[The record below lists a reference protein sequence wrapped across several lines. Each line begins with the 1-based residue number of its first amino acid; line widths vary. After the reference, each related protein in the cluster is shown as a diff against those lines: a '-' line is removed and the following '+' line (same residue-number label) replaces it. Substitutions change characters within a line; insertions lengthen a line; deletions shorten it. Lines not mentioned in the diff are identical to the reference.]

1 MKTIEDN
8 DVTDRVGLVNAKTK
22 TELSEPIWPSAI
34 CDENQTGPRRDGH
47 TNVVYTKNE
56 IKLLW

>member
-22 TELSEPIWPSAI
+22 TELSRPIWPSAI
-34 CDENQTGPRRDGH
+34 CDENQTGPRRDQSYKCYLRWKW
-47 TNVVYTKNE
+47 N
-56 IKLLW
+56 